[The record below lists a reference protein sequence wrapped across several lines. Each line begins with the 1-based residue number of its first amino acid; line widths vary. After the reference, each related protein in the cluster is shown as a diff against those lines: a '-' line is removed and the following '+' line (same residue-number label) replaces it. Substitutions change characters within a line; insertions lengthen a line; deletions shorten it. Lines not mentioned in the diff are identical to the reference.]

1 MTRLMRKSETGAAGF
16 VWVRG
21 LLVRPRLVFSVAF
34 GVVVALVLPDTL
46 GLHPLTRAIL
56 GWNAGAWVYLVLAL
70 LLMFRSTHES
80 MRSRAIAEDDGRT
93 LVLTLVV
100 LAAIVCLGTIFAQL
114 AVARA
119 LPESARNWPVALS
132 VLTVV
137 SSWAF
142 TQVEFALHY
151 AHVYY
156 AAEAAGHPGGLDFPG
171 EDRPD
176 YADFLYF
183 AAIIGTSAQTA
194 DVGLSSRTMRR
205 VGLVHC
211 VLAFFFNATLLALTI
226 NIVSGLI

>member
-1 MTRLMRKSETGAAGF
+1 MRKSERGVAAMP
-16 VWVRG
+16 WVRG
-21 LLVRPRLVFSVAF
+21 LLARPRLVFSAVF
-34 GVVVALVLPDTL
+34 GALVALALPDSL
-46 GLHPLTRAIL
+46 GLHAVTRFII
-56 GWNAGAWVYLVLAL
+56 GWNAGAWVYLILAL
-70 LLMFRSTHES
+70 HLMFRSSHAS

-114 AVARA
+114 AVAKS
-119 LPESARNWPVALS
+119 LPEPARNAHIALS

-142 TQVEFALHY
+142 TQVMFAMHY
-151 AHVYY
+151 AHVFY
-156 AAEAAGHPGGLDFPG
+156 AAEAAGSPGGLDFPG
-171 EDRPD
+171 ETRPD

-194 DVGLSSRTMRR
+194 DIGLSSRTMRR